1 MLNAQITKLE
11 REYVNAVR
19 AYGADTQIAGMIH
32 DRLMRLYK
40 ERLAVLCTL

>member
-11 REYVNAVR
+11 REYVNAVK
-19 AYGADTQIAGMIH
+19 AYGADTQIAGMLL
-32 DRLMRLYK
+32 DRLVALYK